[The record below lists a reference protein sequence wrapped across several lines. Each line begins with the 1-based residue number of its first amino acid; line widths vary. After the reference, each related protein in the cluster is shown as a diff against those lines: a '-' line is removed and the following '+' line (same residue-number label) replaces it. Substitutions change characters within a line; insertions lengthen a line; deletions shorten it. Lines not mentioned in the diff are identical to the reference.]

1 MVNGSFLVG
10 GPGGQGVLLTRGVD
24 GRWSE
29 PVFLSVGAVS
39 INAQADAKTGP
50 LAMIL
55 MTGKAATEFTRGSRF
70 SLNGSVGL
78 TIVHAYAPGHAA
90 GALGDIVLWSD
101 QGLPGVDISKA
112 EIIQNT
118 AEDVAY
124 YRKDVTPRQI
134 LEGHVNNPRTEELRA
149 DLPS

>member
-78 TIVHAYAPGHAA
+78 TIVHAYAPGMLLAPLA
-90 GALGDIVLWSD
+90 ISYCGPTKVCPVSTSAKPKSSRIRRRTWRITAKTSPPGRFWRATSTTR
-101 QGLPGVDISKA
+101 GLK
-112 EIIQNT
+112 N
-118 AEDVAY
+118 
-124 YRKDVTPRQI
+124 
-134 LEGHVNNPRTEELRA
+134 
-149 DLPS
+149 